1 MNLQRSNSKTRRLK
15 GLIGFSVQVILLVAV
30 IGSSWTIQVENPQS
44 EKTSALTSQSLDA
57 SVSQDCIPSTSLA
70 DFLFNASLEP
80 FIFSEFSIDLSTQKT
95 HNCVAFSVNGY
106 TRNHFYTFITTKA
119 P

>member
-1 MNLQRSNSKTRRLK
+1 MILK
-15 GLIGFSVQVILLVAV
+15 GLIGLSVQIVLLAAI
-30 IGSSWTIQVENPQS
+30 IGSSWAIQAENLQK

-70 DFLFNASLEP
+70 DFLFKASLEP
-80 FIFSEFSIDLSTQKT
+80 FIFSEFSVDLSTQKAL
-95 HNCVAFSVNGY
+95 NCVAFSVNGHL
-106 TRNHFYTFITTKA
+106 RNPFYTFITANA